1 VYGLIEAYIYIY
13 IMLKK
18 RKTQATVKWRST
30 TRYCEE
36 AGYGTCGLYE
46 IVCGI

>member
-1 VYGLIEAYIYIY
+1 
-13 IMLKK
+13 MLKK
-18 RKTQATVKWRST
+18 RKTGNGKVEEYDPVKL
-30 TRYCEE
+30 YCEE